1 MKKTGIILLIL
12 LTASAVFGQKKP
24 AKMPPPEQMKY
35 INDSILTEA
44 TRLYVFEKLNWWGTD
59 EYLKHLYDKN
69 DTRDWKSASSFTL
82 VSNDVI
88 SVIFYK
94 TDTCIL
100 EYRYDM
106 LTDNVDVV
114 EEWRPLKESEMAERD
129 RFNTL
134 IAACNELQ
142 IPIYTYPQ
150 DKFSFNVDMIRIDE
164 NTTRVYFMMGALENN
179 SVGFGNDFSVD
190 FDDDNT
196 VLGWRS
202 YHHSF
207 IPVNY
212 ANSASSTLIHSHTK
226 DNPYMTPTDL
236 CTFMLYAYDLK
247 PELNQLWVYSSLYK
261 GFFLFDAKSMS
272 INFLSSK
279 ALKKINKHQEKIHK
293 K

>member
-12 LTASAVFGQKKP
+12 LAAGSVFAQKKAAKLP
-24 AKMPPPEQMKY
+24 APEQLKY

-44 TRLYVFEKLNWWGTD
+44 TRLYVFEKMNWWATD
-59 EYLKHLYDKN
+59 EYLERLHDKG
-69 DTRDWKSASSFTL
+69 DTRDWKNARSFTM

-88 SVIFYK
+88 RVIFHK
-94 TDTCIL
+94 SDSCIL

-106 LTDNVDVV
+106 LTDDVDVV
-114 EEWRPLKESEMAERD
+114 EEWRPLKAEEKAEKM
-129 RFNTL
+129 RFDTL
-134 IAACNELQ
+134 LAACNALP
-142 IPIYTYPQ
+142 IPIHSYPA

-164 NTTRVYFMMGALENN
+164 NVTRVYFMMGALENN

-190 FDDDNT
+190 FDDGGK
-196 VLGWRS
+196 VLAWRT

-212 ANSASSTLIHSHTK
+212 ENASSSALIHSHTK
-226 DNPYMTPTDL
+226 DNPYMTPTDI